1 MPHWACWCS
10 PALDWGR
17 SIRSRLPAALLALL
31 VYGWFAAALGAWISI
46 QLRSTWR
53 AQFLTIAGLLL
64 VNVVGQ
70 GILNMLSPHGFAPQ
84 LWPGFT
90 PYEVSK
96 LIVGPDILER
106 LSRTDWPRFWR
117 IWDLDEGLG
126 WLTIFSI
133 MSLLIY
139 MIVAALFTW
148 DTMRRFEIVAGR
160 ARRSRGTGP
169 DPSKSDDR
177 IDKRIEEP
185 AIAEHLA

>member
-1 MPHWACWCS
+1 
-10 PALDWGR
+10 
-17 SIRSRLPAALLALL
+17 
-31 VYGWFAAALGAWISI
+31 
-46 QLRSTWR
+46 
-53 AQFLTIAGLLL
+53 
-64 VNVVGQ
+64 
-70 GILNMLSPHGFAPQ
+70 MLSPHGFAPQ

-160 ARRSRGTGP
+160 AEGLGERGLIHQSPTIGSTRESRSR
-169 DPSKSDDR
+169 PSLSV
-177 IDKRIEEP
+177 
-185 AIAEHLA
+185 